1 MESPDKKSVYT
12 KNLGKSLQNSLEG
25 LFLAVRKES
34 SLKILIVL
42 GLLLI
47 LAGFL
52 FQVSGLEWLFI
63 VLMMGC
69 CFGAELFNTAIEN
82 VVDLATQEIHPLAKA
97 AKDTASAAEF
107 IFLLMSLV
115 MVYII
120 FIPKII
126 ILIENI

>member
-25 LFLAVRKES
+25 LFLAVQKES

-63 VLMMGC
+63 ALMIGC

-82 VVDLATQEIHPLAKA
+82 VVDLVTDEKKLKAKR
-97 AKDTASAAEF
+97 AKDAAAGAVLVAVIF
-107 IFLLMSLV
+107 AVIIGIGIFLPRLLN
-115 MVYII
+115 
-120 FIPKII
+120 
-126 ILIENI
+126 L